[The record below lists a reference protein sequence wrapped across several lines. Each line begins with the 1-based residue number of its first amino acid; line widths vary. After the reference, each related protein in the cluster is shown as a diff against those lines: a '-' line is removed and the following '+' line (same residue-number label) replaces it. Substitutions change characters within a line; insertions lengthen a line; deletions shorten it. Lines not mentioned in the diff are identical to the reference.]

1 MKSGLVEEQVL
12 LPAASGSCLRATG
25 APVAL
30 QMQRVTSSRDFPVA
44 APQTRVCRA
53 PLRQGPARRHPF
65 ASSNSG
71 VARILTPIYGGE
83 G

>member
-12 LPAASGSCLRATG
+12 LPAASGSCLRAT
-25 APVAL
+25 L
-30 QMQRVTSSRDFPVA
+30 TCSRDFPVA